1 MEGIY
6 LRTPKAFT
14 KERRI
19 KRNQLGT
26 AILVFGSMW
35 SFSGKGNIC
44 FASIG
49 LGPDDEENPKIGKAT
64 ICSRSGLSKNT
75 VVKYKK
81 LLAQLGWIQVRR
93 EGGTKNDTIHLFE
106 TPQTILEKV
115 IPNNNDSNAEKIGS
129 LVFNEN
135 ALGIKNPNCMNE
147 DSCSVP
153 KGVGFTVQNSSKH
166 NINKINNT
174 KHENFQIE
182 TKRIN
187 SIWTE
192 FLVWAGKRLSK
203 TSYENLKE
211 LKIKF
216 ENERL
221 YIIGEINDSL
231 KMIVSKYFNEEAK
244 LKTEIKFVKEELQ
257 EKEQNFNSSKKSD
270 QKSNQENQTQPN
282 QESSMPVDQSENQ
295 DIKTFRDYISVDKV
309 IHEFINHSSLKLNRP
324 ELEEIR
330 KLRISY
336 DLEKIVIYDP
346 LPERLKNHIRDYFYS
361 HPQRV
366 IALQFEEGKN
376 KFHVA
381 A

>member
-147 DSCSVP
+147 DSCSVL
-153 KGVGFTVQNSSKH
+153 KGMGFTVQNSSKH

-182 TKRIN
+182 TKRID

-257 EKEQNFNSSKKSD
+257 EKEQNFNSSKKLD

-282 QESSMPVDQSENQ
+282 QESS
-295 DIKTFRDYISVDKV
+295 ISVDQQK
-309 IHEFINHSSLKLNRP
+309 IKILKLS
-324 ELEEIR
+324 LT
-330 KLRISY
+330 
-336 DLEKIVIYDP
+336 IY
-346 LPERLKNHIRDYFYS
+346 R
-361 HPQRV
+361 
-366 IALQFEEGKN
+366 
-376 KFHVA
+376 
-381 A
+381 